1 MAAYQLAAA
10 SAILTKVSAVEGQ
23 WVDVYSFR
31 VMDFVDLC
39 EDGREPLVIDHVVE
53 QLEFILFGDGA
64 WVKPRVDV
72 MVNLE
77 KLDRTRVTNVWEN
90 LQQRITRYYI
100 NFFLKKCSKPM
111 ITTVPTSYNI
121 MFKFSKSLI

>member
-39 EDGREPLVIDHVVE
+39 EDGRQPLVIDHVVE

-90 LQQRITRYYI
+90 LQKRITR
-100 NFFLKKCSKPM
+100 
-111 ITTVPTSYNI
+111 
-121 MFKFSKSLI
+121 

>member
-90 LQQRITRYYI
+90 LQKRITRYI
-100 NFFLKKCSKPM
+100 KKKK
-111 ITTVPTSYNI
+111 IKTIKTVPTFYNI
-121 MFKFSKSLI
+121 LFKFSKSLI